1 MTKRM
6 MLSGHYRNLKTI
18 VESGLFEIDT
28 KKGHVYNESGKQ
40 IGHREQASGYT
51 LIAFRYKGDTFT
63 YREHDV
69 IAAASGYDLTKGKMY
84 HKNGIVADNRIENLR
99 YVVKDQT

>member
-1 MTKRM
+1 MSKRM
-6 MLSGHYRNLKTI
+6 MLSGHYQNLKAL
-18 VESGLFEIDT
+18 VELDLYEIDVKT
-28 KKGHVYNESGKQ
+28 GHVYNKQGKQ
-40 IGHREQASGYT
+40 LGHREQASGYT
-51 LIAFRYKGDTFT
+51 LITFRYKGDTFT